1 MGSQGL
7 MFSWLKPCSH
17 ELGKRGHIANL
28 GWRKGL
34 CSDTQLLC
42 HSRGKLGNTL
52 WFHCELILTSVTELF
67 HSLLLN
73 AFEISS
79 QKSFLWTFLLLSFVF
94 QSQDAALPSR
104 PHHAGCSSFSLQQH
118 TVYKIFLRSFC
129 YLWFSQRMSL
139 EEVIQARRVEE
150 KGR

>member
-94 QSQDAALPSR
+94 QSQDAALQVDLIMLGAQASHYSNILCTKYFLGAFATSDSHR
-104 PHHAGCSSFSLQQH
+104 EWALKRS
-118 TVYKIFLRSFC
+118 YK
-129 YLWFSQRMSL
+129 Q
-139 EEVIQARRVEE
+139 E
-150 KGR
+150 G